1 MTHSQSL
8 ETSELGL
15 GVRLEIWDS
24 EGSKTLGAKVEVRT
38 IPASHPANWAAID

>member
-15 GVRLEIWDS
+15 GVHLEIWDA

-38 IPASHPANWAAID
+38 IPTSHLASWVAID